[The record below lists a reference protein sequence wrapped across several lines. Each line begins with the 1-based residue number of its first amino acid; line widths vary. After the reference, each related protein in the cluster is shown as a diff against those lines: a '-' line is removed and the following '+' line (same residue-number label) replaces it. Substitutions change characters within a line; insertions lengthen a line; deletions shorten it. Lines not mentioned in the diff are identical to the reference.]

1 MEKKVGDRIK
11 ELRQKANL
19 TQAELADK
27 MGFTS
32 QTVSNW
38 ESGSREPDIAA
49 LAKLSSLFNVSLD
62 YLLLGKEEET
72 IGLDDMDAEKR
83 LSLLIKK
90 DDVNNFKKYE
100 YQNSAYVFGRSTI
113 YRNNVNMSEPNKKTW
128 LEIINNGA
136 KKIFGVC

>member
-100 YQNSAYVFGRSTI
+100 YQ
-113 YRNNVNMSEPNKKTW
+113 K
-128 LEIINNGA
+128 
-136 KKIFGVC
+136 